1 MIINLGFD
9 IASFPTPLLDD
20 MAIVSFLSEITL
32 CLIVGNKFRQLGL
45 SINDHFRHS
54 QIHSIYTDKAL

>member
-9 IASFPTPLLDD
+9 IASFPTPLLDV
-20 MAIVSFLSEITL
+20 MAIVSLLSEITL
-32 CLIVGNKFRQLGL
+32 CLIVGTKFRQLGL
-45 SINDHFRHS
+45 SINHFRHS